1 MSLRELRTDMR
12 AAYNLT
18 FIILIVILLV
28 SASSV
33 VILAYQGGQGSQSS
47 PLEKAKWG
55 DTVKVD
61 YIGKL
66 RDGRVFD
73 TSLWGVASNDAL
85 YPKSLSFSLRNQ
97 SAYFP
102 LEFRIGTGQM
112 IRGFE
117 NGILGMAVG
126 ETKVL
131 TIAPKDGYGQ
141 LNESKLLTI
150 PLVEE
155 MPVFETLNTS
165 AFVSE
170 FSVTP
175 VVGLS
180 LKDPKWGWDLTVI
193 EVSMRADRVV
203 IANSPVLGESYKV
216 FGDPEGSS
224 PTGWYAEVE
233 YFDSSANGGA
243 GLIMVRHHLTPSDAG
258 YFEGVDQ
265 AGQTFIVHEVDES
278 SGTVVLNYNLE
289 VVGKTLYFTVT
300 LVAIV

>member
-1 MSLRELRTDMR
+1 MSLRELRSDVR

-18 FIILIVILLV
+18 FIILIVVLLI

-33 VILAYQGGQGSQSS
+33 VILAYQGGQSSQSS
-47 PLEKAKWG
+47 PLKKAKWG

-66 RDGRVFD
+66 GDGRVFD
-73 TSLWGVASNDAL
+73 TSLWSVASNDAL
-85 YPKSLSFSLRNQ
+85 YPKSLSFTLRDQ
-97 SAYFP
+97 SGYVP
-102 LEFRIGTGQM
+102 LDFRVGTGQM

-117 NGILGMAVG
+117 SGVLGMAVG

-131 TIAPKDGYGQ
+131 TIAPNDGYGE
-141 LNESKLLTI
+141 LNESKLSAI

-155 MPVFETLNTS
+155 MPVFETLNMS

-175 VVGLS
+175 LVGLS
-180 LKDPKWGWDLTVI
+180 LKDPKWGWDLTVL
-193 EVSMRADRVV
+193 EVSSQANRVV

-216 FGDPEGSS
+216 FGDPEATP

-233 YFDSSANGGA
+233 YFDSSADGGA

-258 YFEGVDQ
+258 YIEGVDQ
-265 AGQTFIVHEVDES
+265 SGQTFIVHEVDEDA
-278 SGTVVLNYNLE
+278 GTVVLNYNLE